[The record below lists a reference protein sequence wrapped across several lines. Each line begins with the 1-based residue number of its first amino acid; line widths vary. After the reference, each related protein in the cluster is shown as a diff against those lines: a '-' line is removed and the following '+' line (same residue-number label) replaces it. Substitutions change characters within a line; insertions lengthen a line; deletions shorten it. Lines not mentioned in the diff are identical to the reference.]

1 MATYKKTSIEGAQ
14 EKVLFEEVLKQKK
27 KELGDAYEDYKQQT
41 TQQELLKEAARRNL
55 LTIPDPKKHQTISFI
70 KSGIRLASC
79 AFGFYGMFELA
90 FIGLFLA
97 ELVGIGEELV

>member
-1 MATYKKTSIEGAQ
+1 MENKKDLS
-14 EKVLFEEVLKQKK
+14 KL
-27 KELGDAYEDYKQQT
+27 
-41 TQQELLKEAARRNL
+41 
-55 LTIPDPKKHQTISFI
+55 PDPKNHQTVSFI